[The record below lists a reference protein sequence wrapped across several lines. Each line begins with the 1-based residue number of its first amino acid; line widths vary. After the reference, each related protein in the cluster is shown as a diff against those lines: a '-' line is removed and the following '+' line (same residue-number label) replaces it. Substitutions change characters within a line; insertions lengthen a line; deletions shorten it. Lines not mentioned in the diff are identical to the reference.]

1 MIRSDNK
8 IWQSDRMLVK
18 TALIVILV
26 SLIIFDFIAYL
37 VLISMGDQ
45 PNFSSVLWFAGITW
59 PLGFIEVF
67 FVMWYFVRRKT
78 LWGEDE

>member
-1 MIRSDNK
+1 MTNVIS
-8 IWQSDRMLVK
+8 VK
-18 TALIVILV
+18 TALPVL
-26 SLIIFDFIAYL
+26 
-37 VLISMGDQ
+37 LISLLMFDLVGYLALLGMGVQ